1 MADRS
6 DETRDTRA
14 GDILGLGGP
23 TTSPRGTDVPDN
35 TTKTP
40 RRRRHLDETDP
51 MTESSDAPTTR
62 GAGATGID
70 MGSGGEGTDIE

>member
-6 DETRDTRA
+6 DEARDNRAA

-23 TTSPRGTDVPDN
+23 ASPGSDIPDN

-40 RRRRHLDETDP
+40 RRHRRIEEDDP
-51 MTESSDAPTTR
+51 MTESSDIPRTP
-62 GAGATGID
+62 GATGID